1 MTLADKEEVIHSDNV
16 GHGVSEDL
24 SLGQQAG
31 LEHLQWEQSR
41 HENITVGKYPIHHRP
56 SYFLVPP
63 VLREISSVMMTAGR
77 FLSPCRDGK
86 LILGRGGVLRHLLAW
101 RHLDVLHVLLQVGE
115 VDADVVKGEIAF
127 ENICNTILSL
137 RHCQLC
143 I

>member
-1 MTLADKEEVIHSDNV
+1 MSSQETKEAKEEASMAQASKPNPKRKRPRVD
-16 GHGVSEDL
+16 
-24 SLGQQAG
+24 AG
-31 LEHLQWEQSR
+31 LTPEQSLST
-41 HENITVGKYPIHHRP
+41 EM
-56 SYFLVPP
+56 
-63 VLREISSVMMTAGR
+63 REISSVMMTAGR